1 MKDLNKNLKKSA
13 KMILNNLPI
22 ILGVVLLVSL
32 INSAIPK
39 EAYSKL
45 LNNDF
50 GVIISAIIGG
60 LSIGSPI
67 ISYIIAGELIK
78 TGISFVVINAFLIS
92 WVTVGVLQ
100 IPIES
105 KIFGAKFAVLRMI
118 INLILSII
126 GAYLIYWLVNIL

>member
-1 MKDLNKNLKKSA
+1 MEYLNKNLKKTS

-22 ILGVVLLVSL
+22 IFGVVLLVSL
-32 INSAIPK
+32 INSVIPK
-39 EAYSKL
+39 EMYVKI

-50 GVIISAIIGG
+50 GVIIGAIIGG
-60 LSIGSPI
+60 LSIGNPI

-78 TGISFVVINAFLIS
+78 TGISFIVINAFLIS
-92 WVTVGVLQ
+92 WVTVGALQ
-100 IPIES
+100 LPIES
-105 KIFGAKFAVLRMI
+105 KIFGTKFAILRMS